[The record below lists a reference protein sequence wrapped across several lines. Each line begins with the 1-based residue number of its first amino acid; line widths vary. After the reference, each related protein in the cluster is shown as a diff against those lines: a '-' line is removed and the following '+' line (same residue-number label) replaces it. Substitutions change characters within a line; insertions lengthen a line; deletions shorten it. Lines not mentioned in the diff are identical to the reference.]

1 MNDALWKKKKIMF
14 IYAVRE
20 NNQEKKVMFIYA
32 VRENNQEL
40 RSLLFALSSD
50 TGDSVPVLS
59 W

>member
-1 MNDALWKKKKIMF
+1 MF

-40 RSLLFALSSD
+40 GSD
-50 TGDSVPVLS
+50 IGDNVPVLS